1 MYHSEEACAEG
12 SAATGA
18 AQLWHQALA
27 QLLRKVHS
35 DPVEMADALLTACGQ
50 LVDSATAVDAA
61 GDDSTSTWLQAL
73 AAAALLLDL
82 LPDARPAQRALAG
95 FRLLDVLQAVVL
107 PALAHEA
114 VLVGGNTAASASCE
128 KSQQWHVMAERPRLQ
143 QSTWSPDCA
152 TCEIVLKY

>member
-1 MYHSEEACAEG
+1 MYRSEEACAEG
-12 SAATGA
+12 SSATGA

-50 LVDSATAVDAA
+50 LADSATAVDAA
-61 GDDSTSTWLQAL
+61 GDDSTSACLQAL

-95 FRLLDVLQAVVL
+95 FRLLDVLQGVVL

-114 VLVGGNTAASASCE
+114 VLVGGNTAASAICE
-128 KSQQWHVMAERPRLQ
+128 KAQLGHVMAERLRLQ
-143 QSTWSPDCA
+143 QNTWSPDCA
-152 TCEIVLKY
+152 TSKIVLKY